1 MKFNKKYLFRLL
13 LIISLIGCGF
23 NLNYKIESQ
32 FYPPNIPSKIFPFDV
47 ALILDPDYCS
57 SSSSTH
63 NGEHTLTYII
73 GPTLCENSKSLVETI
88 FHEYQ
93 IFSNIDEANKM
104 SFQLLIIPKVVDTST
119 LFEKGH
125 FVLRTHTSVLTEWTF
140 LNQQGK
146 NIYLT
151 TAEGSAS
158 VQAIHTTAWEKAID
172 DLFNKLYEEIISS
185 QELQSFA
192 ETI

>member
-1 MKFNKKYLFRLL
+1 MRLNNKYLFYLL
-13 LIISLIGCGF
+13 LVILLIGCGY
-23 NLNYKIESQ
+23 NANYKIGSK
-32 FYPPNIPSKIFPFDV
+32 FYPPNNPSKIFPFNV

-57 SSSSTH
+57 SSNSTLRGW
-63 NGEHTLTYII
+63 NTLTYII
-73 GPTLCENSKSLVETI
+73 GPTLCENSKTLVETV
-88 FHEYQ
+88 FREYQ

-119 LFEKGH
+119 LFEEGH
-125 FVLRTHTSVLTEWTF
+125 VVLRTHTSVLTEWTF

-172 DLFNKLYEEIISS
+172 DLFNKLYEEISSS

-192 ETI
+192 DTI